1 MYDSSYKKGYYLM
14 PDQNSTVII
23 ALGGNALSPKKE
35 AGTIDQQF
43 RHTRES
49 LKAVMHF
56 VKLNYNICI
65 THGNGPQVGA
75 ELSKNEIAMDII
87 PPLPLNVL
95 VANTQGAI
103 GYMIQ
108 QSLQNALYK
117 ENANRE
123 VVTFVSQ
130 MKIDRNDKALNNP
143 TKYIGKIYSK
153 ETAHELSE
161 KYNWSIKEQEEGQWR
176 RVVPSPNPLYI
187 FNGKSIKHLV
197 DFGTIVIA
205 GGGGGIPAYNQK
217 DGTLRGI
224 DGVVDKDKTA
234 ALLGRIIRAN
244 EYFIITDVD
253 NIFINYNTEKQE
265 EVHNAKVSE
274 IKQWLKE
281 GQFGIGSMEPK
292 IKSALYFLKYHGE
305 KVVITSIDKLE
316 LAISG
321 KAGTHITKD

>member
-1 MYDSSYKKGYYLM
+1 MKK
-14 PDQNSTVII
+14 TAII

-35 AGTIDQQF
+35 AGTIEQQF
-43 RHTRES
+43 QHTRES

-56 VKLNYNICI
+56 VEHNYNICI

-117 ENANRE
+117 VESERE
-123 VVTFVSQ
+123 VVTFISQ
-130 MKIDRNDKALNNP
+130 MKIDRKDKALKNP
-143 TKYIGKIYSK
+143 SKYIGKIFSK
-153 ETAHELSE
+153 SAAYRLSK
-161 KYNWSIKEQEEGQWR
+161 KYGWEIAEQEKNQWR

-205 GGGGGIPAYNQK
+205 GGGGGIPAYNKK
-217 DGTLRGI
+217 DGTLKGL

-234 ALLGRIIRAN
+234 ALLGRIIRAQ

-253 NIFINYNTEKQE
+253 NIYLNYKTKNQEKISK
-265 EVHNAKVSE
+265 ATASE
-274 IKQWLKE
+274 IDKWLNE
-281 GQFGIGSMEPK
+281 GHFGIGSMEPK
-292 IKSALYFLKYHGE
+292 IKSALYFLKHHGE
-305 KVVITSIDKLE
+305 KVVITSITKLAD
-316 LAISG
+316 AIEG
-321 KAGTHITKD
+321 NAGTHITKD

>member
-1 MYDSSYKKGYYLM
+1 MKK
-14 PDQNSTVII
+14 TVII

-35 AGTIDQQF
+35 AGTIEQQF
-43 RHTRES
+43 KHTRES

-56 VKLNYNICI
+56 VKLDYNICI

-75 ELSKNEIAMDII
+75 ELSKNEIAMDKI

-103 GYMIQ
+103 GYMVQ

-117 ENANRE
+117 ESSERE

-130 MKIDRNDKALNNP
+130 MKINNNDPSLKKP

-153 ETAHELSE
+153 DLATKLSE
-161 KYNWSIKEQEEGQWR
+161 KYNWNIAEQEPNQWR

-205 GGGGGIPAYNQK
+205 GGGGGIPSYNTEK
-217 DGTLRGI
+217 GVLKGI

-234 ALLGRIIRAN
+234 ALLGRIIKAN

-253 NIFINYNTEKQE
+253 NIYLNYNTDNQEKINIATQSQIKEWLE
-265 EVHNAKVSE
+265 EGH
-274 IKQWLKE
+274 
-281 GQFGIGSMEPK
+281 FGIGSMEPK
-292 IKSALYFLKYHGE
+292 IKSALYFLKHHGD
-305 KVVITSIDKLE
+305 KVVITSIKKLE
-316 LAISG
+316 KAILG
-321 KAGTHITKD
+321 KAGTQIIKD

>member
-1 MYDSSYKKGYYLM
+1 MHDSPYKKEYHLVSQ
-14 PDQNSTVII
+14 QNPTVII

-43 RHTRES
+43 QHTRES
-49 LKAVMHF
+49 LKAVIHF

-117 ENANRE
+117 EKSDRE

-130 MKIDRNDKALNNP
+130 MKIDGNDKALKNP
-143 TKYIGKIYSK
+143 TKYIGKVYSK
-153 ETAHELSE
+153 EMAYKLSE
-161 KYNWSIKEQEEGQWR
+161 KYNWSIKEQEEGEWR
-176 RVVPSPNPLYI
+176 RVVPSPSPLYI

-205 GGGGGIPAYNQK
+205 GGGGGIPSYNQE
-217 DGTLRGI
+217 DGTLKGI

-234 ALLGRIIRAN
+234 ALIGRIIRAN

-253 NIFINYNTEKQE
+253 NIFINYNTKNQEKI
-265 EVHNAKVSE
+265 HNTKVSE
-274 IKQWLKE
+274 IKKWLKE

-292 IKSALYFLKYHGE
+292 IKSALYFLKYHGD

-321 KAGTHITKD
+321 KAGTHIIKD

>member
-1 MYDSSYKKGYYLM
+1 MSR
-14 PDQNSTVII
+14 QNPTVII
-23 ALGGNALSPKKE
+23 ALGGNALSPKSE
-35 AGTIDQQF
+35 AGTINQQF
-43 RHTRES
+43 KHTRES

-56 VKLNYNICI
+56 VDLRYNICI

-117 ENANRE
+117 RNSQRE
-123 VVTFVSQ
+123 VVTFISQ
-130 MKIDRNDKALNNP
+130 MKINNNDQALKNP

-153 ETAHELSE
+153 EKAYKLSK
-161 KYNWSIKEQEEGQWR
+161 KYGWDILEQEKDQWR

-205 GGGGGIPAYNQK
+205 GGGGGIPSYNRE
-217 DGTLRGI
+217 DGILEGI

-234 ALLGRIIRAN
+234 ALLGRIIRAD

-253 NIFINYNTEKQE
+253 NIYLNYNTKNEQKIDVATVSQIE
-265 EVHNAKVSE
+265 E
-274 IKQWLKE
+274 WLKQ
-281 GQFGIGSMEPK
+281 GHFGIGSMEPK
-292 IKSALYFLKYHGE
+292 IKSALYFLKHHGG
-305 KVVITSIDKLE
+305 KVVITSIKKLE
-316 LAISG
+316 KAIKG
-321 KAGTHITKD
+321 QAGTQIIKD

>member
-1 MYDSSYKKGYYLM
+1 MSR
-14 PDQNSTVII
+14 QNPTAII
-23 ALGGNALSPKKE
+23 ALGGNALSPKSE
-35 AGTIDQQF
+35 AGTINQQF
-43 RHTRES
+43 KHTRES

-56 VKLNYNICI
+56 VDLRYNICI

-117 ENANRE
+117 RNSERE
-123 VVTFVSQ
+123 VVTFISQ
-130 MKIDRNDKALNNP
+130 MKINNNDQALKNP

-153 ETAHELSE
+153 EKAYKLSK
-161 KYNWSIKEQEEGQWR
+161 KYGWDILEQEKDQWR

-205 GGGGGIPAYNQK
+205 GGGGGIPSYNRK
-217 DGTLRGI
+217 DGVLEGI

-234 ALLGRIIRAN
+234 ALLGRIIRAD

-253 NIFINYNTEKQE
+253 NIYLNYNTKNEQKIDIATVSQIE
-265 EVHNAKVSE
+265 E
-274 IKQWLKE
+274 WLKQ
-281 GQFGIGSMEPK
+281 GHFGIGSMEPK
-292 IKSALYFLKYHGE
+292 IKSALYFLKHHGK
-305 KVVITSIDKLE
+305 KVVITSIKKLE
-316 LAISG
+316 KAIAG
-321 KAGTHITKD
+321 QAGTQIIKD

>member
-1 MYDSSYKKGYYLM
+1 M
-14 PDQNSTVII
+14 I

-35 AGTIDQQF
+35 AGTIEQQF
-43 RHTRES
+43 QHTRDS

-56 VKLNYNICI
+56 VKHNYNICI

-117 ENANRE
+117 KKSERE
-123 VVTFVSQ
+123 VVTFISQ
-130 MKIDRNDKALNNP
+130 MKINADDPSLKKP
-143 TKYIGKIYSK
+143 TKYIGKTYSK
-153 ETAHELSE
+153 EKADKLSK
-161 KYNWSIKEQEEGQWR
+161 KYDWDVLEQEQGQWR

-205 GGGGGIPAYNQK
+205 GGGGGIPAYNRK
-217 DGTLRGI
+217 DGVLKGI

-234 ALLGRIIRAN
+234 ALLGRIIRAD

-253 NIFINYNTEKQE
+253 NIYLNYKTDSEEK
-265 EVHNAKVSE
+265 VNVATVSQ
-274 IKQWLKE
+274 IKKWLDE
-281 GQFGIGSMEPK
+281 GHFGIGSMEPK
-292 IKSALYFLKYHGE
+292 IKSALYFLKYHGN
-305 KVVITSIDKLE
+305 KVVITSIKKLKK
-316 LAISG
+316 AIAG
-321 KAGTHITKD
+321 EAGTQIIKD

>member
-1 MYDSSYKKGYYLM
+1 MKK
-14 PDQNSTVII
+14 TVII
-23 ALGGNALSPKKE
+23 ALGGNALSPKSE
-35 AGTIDQQF
+35 AGTIEQQF

-56 VKLNYNICI
+56 VDLDYNICI

-103 GYMIQ
+103 GYMVQ

-117 ENANRE
+117 KESERE
-123 VVTFVSQ
+123 VVTFISQ
-130 MKIDRNDKALNNP
+130 MKINEDDPSLKKP
-143 TKYIGKIYSK
+143 TKYIGKTYSK
-153 ETAHELSE
+153 EKAQKLSK
-161 KYNWSIKEQEEGQWR
+161 KYGWNISEQEAGDWR

-205 GGGGGIPAYNQK
+205 GGGGGIPSYNTEK
-217 DGTLRGI
+217 GVLKGI

-234 ALLGRIIRAN
+234 ALLGRIIKAN

-253 NIFINYNTEKQE
+253 NIYLNYNTDNQEKINIATQSQIKEWLE
-265 EVHNAKVSE
+265 EGH
-274 IKQWLKE
+274 
-281 GQFGIGSMEPK
+281 FGIGYMEPK
-292 IKSALYFLKYHGE
+292 IKSALYFLKHHGD
-305 KVVITSIDKLE
+305 KVVITSIKKLE
-316 LAISG
+316 KAILG
-321 KAGTHITKD
+321 KAGTQIIKD

>member
-1 MYDSSYKKGYYLM
+1 MKK
-14 PDQNSTVII
+14 TVII
-23 ALGGNALSPKKE
+23 ALGGNALSPKRE
-35 AGTIDQQF
+35 AGTINQQF
-43 RHTRES
+43 HHTRES

-56 VKLNYNICI
+56 VKLKYNICI

-108 QSLQNALYK
+108 QSLQNVLYK
-117 ENANRE
+117 EETNRE
-123 VVTFVSQ
+123 VVTFISQ
-130 MKIDRNDKALNNP
+130 MKINKDDKSLQKP

-153 ETAHELSE
+153 KQAQELSE
-161 KYNWSIKEQEEGQWR
+161 KYDWIVKEQEKGEWR

-205 GGGGGIPAYNQK
+205 GGGGGIPAYNEK
-217 DGTLRGI
+217 NGI
-224 DGVVDKDKTA
+224 LKGVDGVVDKDKTA
-234 ALLGRIIRAN
+234 ALLGRIIRAH

-253 NIFINYNTEKQE
+253 NIFINYNTKNQKKIS
-265 EVHNAKVSE
+265 NAKVSQ
-274 IKQWLKE
+274 IKKWLKNGE
-281 GQFGIGSMEPK
+281 FGIGSMEPK
-292 IKSALYFLKYHGE
+292 IKSALYFLKHHGSR
-305 KVVITSIDKLE
+305 VVITSIDKLE
-316 LAISG
+316 LAILG